1 MKSRYPS
8 AKAADLGPRQALTS
22 IGTNSE
28 KRMPTQLASFIRSLV
43 SVAAATLL
51 LVASAH
57 ASEVSFTGGFTSFA
71 GTVATRSVDD
81 PAVLTL
87 VNGVTVFADQPIP
100 GLEGA
105 FTDLGLGYRTPISLL
120 DGAGQPI
127 PSVDFRRHFYFSQF
141 DPNVAAFEA
150 AAPVNVSP
158 GSVFTIGTFTLT
170 NGGWFGNNSANGYYL
185 PDTDLGFSIT
195 THSADPLL
203 DGIVFTDTLRFV
215 ATAPSGT
222 DFSLADDADYFYFLN
237 HPELGTMSVIE
248 ALDAAGNPTSGNVG
262 TVSLTV
268 RIGSLIPVG
277 LSNPTG
283 GAFIGNQV
291 SAVPEPAAWLLW
303 LAGGM
308 AVTCVARH
316 KGSRSRSEP

>member
-8 AKAADLGPRQALTS
+8 ARVADLGPRRAPTS

-71 GTVATRSVDD
+71 GTVATRSEGD
-81 PAVLTL
+81 PGVWTQ
-87 VNGVTVFADQPIP
+87 VNGVTVFPDQVIP

-105 FTDLGLGYRTPISLL
+105 FTGLGLGYRTPISLL
-120 DGAGQPI
+120 DGTGSPV
-127 PSVDFRRHFYFSQF
+127 PSVDFRSRFFASDF
-141 DPNVAAFEA
+141 FPNVVAFEA
-150 AAPVNVSP
+150 AAPVNVSL

-170 NGGWFGNNSANGYYL
+170 NGRWFGNTPGASYYL

-195 THSADPLL
+195 THSTDPLL

-215 ATAPSGT
+215 VTAPAGP
-222 DFSLADDADYFYFLN
+222 DFSLAEDADYFYFLN

-248 ALDAAGNPTSGNVG
+248 AVDAAGNPTSGNVG

-308 AVTCVARH
+308 AVTCVARR
-316 KGSRSRSEP
+316 KGSRSRNEP

>member
-1 MKSRYPS
+1 M
-8 AKAADLGPRQALTS
+8 A
-22 IGTNSE
+22 
-28 KRMPTQLASFIRSLV
+28 TQLRPRIRSLL
-43 SVAAATLL
+43 SASAAALL
-51 LVASAH
+51 LTTGAI

-71 GTVATRSVDD
+71 GTVATRSLGD

-87 VNGVTVFADQPIP
+87 VNGATVFPDQAIP

-105 FTDLGLGYRTPISLL
+105 YNSLGLGYRTPVSLL

-127 PSVDFRRHFYFSQF
+127 PSVDFRRRFYASDFN
-141 DPNVAAFEA
+141 PNIAAFEA

-170 NGGWFGNNSANGYYL
+170 NGGWFGNSPSNGYYL

-195 THSADPLL
+195 THSTDPLL
-203 DGIVFTDTLRFV
+203 DEIVFTDTLRFV
-215 ATAPSGT
+215 VTSPDGP

-248 ALDAAGNPTSGNVG
+248 AVDAAGNPTSGNVG
-262 TVSLTV
+262 SVSLTV
-268 RIGSLIPVG
+268 KIGSLIPVG
-277 LSNPTG
+277 FSNATG

-291 SAVPEPAAWLLW
+291 SAVPEPAVSLLW
-303 LAGGM
+303 LAGGG
-308 AVTCVARH
+308 AVMFVLKRRGTRKSAELAQWRIASKS
-316 KGSRSRSEP
+316 KGPCASATAVGSA